1 MLVHG
6 QLKHALRAFLSVERG
21 RVVVQIHHA
30 DHQGGDAVFQELAL
44 WTHLCGLIIA
54 GVVRGDHW
62 LHVSIDECVARTH
75 PDFNVEYF
83 PFQEDGKSLEGD
95 KTTRPVD
102 VKNAIIA

>member
-6 QLKHALRAFLSVERG
+6 QLKHALPAFLSVERG

-30 DHQGGDAVFQELAL
+30 DHQGGDAVVHESAL
-44 WTHLCGLIIA
+44 WTHFRSLVMA
-54 GVVRGDHW
+54 RVRGDHG
-62 LHVSIDECVARTH
+62 LHVSIDECVAITH

-95 KTTRPVD
+95 KTTRPID
-102 VKNAIIA
+102 VKNAIVA